1 MLKRQRR
8 KFEMFLRVRDFF
20 NARKAD
26 FPAESVGGGLFA
38 ALLLIIEQIEQL
50 AAEKISVV
58 GDVAQAIDVKGDAKD
73 LVEALLQNIADMAT
87 TMAYEFNGFE
97 EKFRM
102 PRNRSALNLVS
113 TGRAFAADALEYKA
127 DFLRYGMEPPEFID
141 ELVTATGALDAAY
154 GETDEST
161 QERIGTNAAFVPL
174 IKDGTEK
181 IKRLDPIVKMKYRN
195 DAANLS
201 AWLYASH
208 VEREP
213 QTEQPQPTV

>member
-8 KFEMFLRVRDFF
+8 KFEMFLKVRDFF
-20 NARKAD
+20 NARTAE
-26 FPAESVGGGLFA
+26 FPADSVGGVLFA

-58 GDVAQAIDVKGDAKD
+58 GDVAQAIDIKGDAKD
-73 LVEALLQNIADMAT
+73 LVETLLQNIADMAT
-87 TMAYEFNGFE
+87 TMAYEINGFE

-102 PRNRSALNLVS
+102 VRNRSALNLIS
-113 TGRAFAADALEYKA
+113 AGRAFAADAADYQA
-127 DFLRYGMEPPEFID
+127 DFIKYGLEANFIT
-141 ELVTATGALDAAY
+141 ELTAATDALEAAY

-161 QERIGTNAAFVPL
+161 QERIGKNAAFVPL

-181 IKRLDPIVKMKYRN
+181 VKRLDPIVKIKYRN
-195 DAANLS
+195 DAAALS
-201 AWLYASH
+201 AWIYASH

-213 QTEQPQPTV
+213 QAHKPPTV